1 MAHYRDSIS
10 DYQSFQLG
18 DFELQ
23 CGKKLPSA
31 QIAYKTLGSLNAD
44 KGNVIILNHP
54 VGGTHENAEAIHLDG
69 ENRAISPEK
78 HFIIMPNMFG
88 NGLSSSPSNTS
99 APFAGPSFPGV
110 TIFDSVR
117 AQYELVTK
125 AFGISEIQL
134 VIGFS
139 MGGLQASIGQQCTQ
153 LWFRISFQS
162 AVPQNVLHTI
172 G

>member
-23 CGKKLPSA
+23 CGKKPNA

-88 NGLSSSPSNTS
+88 NGLSSSIEHFC
-99 APFAGPSFPGV
+99 ALAGPSFPSV
-110 TIFDSVR
+110 TIFDSAR
-117 AQYELVTK
+117 AQYELVTETL
-125 AFGISEIQL
+125 GYQN
-134 VIGFS
+134 FS
-139 MGGLQASIGQQCTQ
+139 WLLDFLWVDFKHTIGQQCTQ

>member
-10 DYQSFQLG
+10 DYESFQLG

-23 CGKKLPSA
+23 CGKKLPNA

-44 KGNVIILNHP
+44 KSNVIILNHP

-110 TIFDSVR
+110 TIFDS
-117 AQYELVTK
+117 A
-125 AFGISEIQL
+125 
-134 VIGFS
+134 
-139 MGGLQASIGQQCTQ
+139 
-153 LWFRISFQS
+153 
-162 AVPQNVLHTI
+162 
-172 G
+172 

>member
-1 MAHYRDSIS
+1 M
-10 DYQSFQLG
+10 G

-23 CGKKLPSA
+23 CGKKLPNA

-44 KGNVIILNHP
+44 KSNVIILNHP

-69 ENRAISPEK
+69 QDRAISPEK

-99 APFAGPSFPGV
+99 APFAGPSFPSV

-117 AQYELVTK
+117 GQYELATEV
-125 AFGISEIQL
+125 FGISEVKL
-134 VIGFS
+134 VVGFS
-139 MGGLQASIGQQCTQ
+139 MGGFQAYHWAAMYLTM
-153 LWFRISFQS
+153 
-162 AVPQNVLHTI
+162 VQNFIPICGTY
-172 G
+172 